1 MDPEKISLLAKL
13 LRESGDKVLND
24 NFKLTLSGESELN
37 LKKTLVLYYYFPS
50 DLPGHLLQA
59 LNDSFTLI
67 VNQNEASGGAHTFQV
82 VAANNYSKSFV
93 FRDLQ
98 LIYDF
103 VQKTHILCVTHFS
116 SDEPFAGAI
125 DISNFRNLRRLE
137 VCRVSVNQVRG
148 IQAMRP
154 YLQEIRCVHS
164 VDRVEDI
171 ISHCGG
177 DKSNGFI
184 WNELRFVDL
193 SYNTL
198 RAIDGSLEFAS
209 WLQHLNLSHN
219 QIVSVDAIKWLPNL
233 KYLNLSFNQLPHVP
247 FFNVEATRRLQVLNL
262 SNNYIEELSGISRL
276 DALNELDLSGN
287 YLLDHSTLLPL
298 STLVALQYLSLIG
311 NPLACHPKHRQ
322 ATSRYLHRN
331 TASVKVRTIS
341 SNLGN
346 HLLML

>member
-1 MDPEKISLLAKL
+1 MNSETDLHSMDPEKIAQLANL
-13 LRESGDKVLND
+13 LRESGNKLLND
-24 NFKLTLSGESELN
+24 NFKLTLSGKFQFSFLNSSFAIIIIFFSEC
-37 LKKTLVLYYYFPS
+37 T
-50 DLPGHLLQA
+50 GQLLQA
-59 LNDSFTLI
+59 LNDSFSLI
-67 VNQNEASGGAHTFQV
+67 VNENDPTGGAHSFQV
-82 VAANNYSKSFV
+82 VTANNYSKSFV

-98 LIYDF
+98 LIFDF
-103 VQKTHILCVTHFS
+103 VQKTHILCITHFS

-137 VCRVSVNQVRG
+137 ICRVSVNQVRG

-154 YLQEIRCVHS
+154 HLQEIRCVHS

-184 WNELRFVDL
+184 WNELRVADL

-209 WLQHLNLSHN
+209 LLQHLNLSHN

-233 KYLNLSFNQLPHVP
+233 KYLNLSFNRLPHIP
-247 FFNVEATRRLQVLNL
+247 FFNLEATRRLKVLNL
-262 SNNYIEELSGISRL
+262 SNNYIEELTGISRL

-298 STLVALQYLSLIG
+298 STLVALQCLSLIG

-322 ATSRYLHRN
+322 ATSRYLHKN
-331 TASVKVRTIS
+331 TASVKVS
-341 SNLGN
+341 
-346 HLLML
+346 